1 MRSKSVV
8 LQSRKKLQV
17 LEKKIFQKKFLQLTC
32 ADMIFKTVCAIFFKS
47 MHLEI
52 FKFSLIL
59 SFQKMV
65 LHNKI
70 INKTRLTKNQE
81 NSAQSF
87 VDNYLTNHLV
97 KFVKAHLFKQTL
109 FISE

>member
-1 MRSKSVV
+1 M
-8 LQSRKKLQV
+8 QV
-17 LEKKIFQKKFLQLTC
+17 LEKKIFQKKILPAYLCRYDLQNG
-32 ADMIFKTVCAIFFKS
+32 VRNFFSKS
-47 MHLEI
+47 MGLEI

-81 NSAQSF
+81 NSAQRF

>member
-1 MRSKSVV
+1 
-8 LQSRKKLQV
+8 
-17 LEKKIFQKKFLQLTC
+17 
-32 ADMIFKTVCAIFFKS
+32 
-47 MHLEI
+47 
-52 FKFSLIL
+52 
-59 SFQKMV
+59 MV